1 MDSSRERIIELC
13 DIPKCA
19 DKIWIAIVGTTAAI
33 ILIFIIIFAIILF
46 KRRTIMHYGMRN
58 IHNVSKNLRIYNRVL
73 QLFLQ
78 INTPSADKNIYGN
91 SQLNNAQDAGRGNLG
106 NLSDHVALNS
116 KLIERNTLLRINH
129 FTLQDVEFL
138 EELGE
143 GAFGS

>member
-1 MDSSRERIIELC
+1 
-13 DIPKCA
+13 
-19 DKIWIAIVGTTAAI
+19 
-33 ILIFIIIFAIILF
+33 
-46 KRRTIMHYGMRN
+46 MHYGMRN